1 MVIFH
6 SYVSLPEGTSGYSG
20 YNMVY
25 NPPQK
30 KKFVN
35 QGVLSYFSDSTGTM
49 MNSSA
54 WNKLMVKSRYNLM
67 EFRGE
72 QGMSVTAWG

>member
-1 MVIFH
+1 MVIQGIIW
-6 SYVSLPEGTSGYSG
+6 YII
-20 YNMVY
+20 
-25 NPPQK
+25 PPP